1 MASSGVSLLKF
12 VGTVSLG
19 LLTGASYTVSAFAFP
34 TFLHFP
40 SSVDASRALADFNS
54 RLRIPIIALTSL
66 ASAPLLLSFALSP
79 RNSRHPYLLYTS
91 LLTLLSF
98 AAPNLVARRVPAP
111 TEPAKKKKKTAASRP
126 VRNLEASYEVL
137 GEVPSEETH
146 SEEDSDESAAVNG
159 EDVIVEVEWVV
170 KRYFL
175 RTGFAALGF
184 AMAVVGIWGDGAPQ
198 TVSYLS

>member
-1 MASSGVSLLKF
+1 MTSSGVSLLKF

-40 SSVDASRALADFNS
+40 SSADASRALVDFNS

-66 ASAPLLLSFALSP
+66 ASAPLLLSFVLSP

-111 TEPAKKKKKTAASRP
+111 AEPAKKKKKTASRP

-137 GEVPSEETH
+137 GDVPSEEAH
-146 SEEDSDESAAVNG
+146 SEEDSDEFAAVNG
-159 EDVIVEVEWVV
+159 EDVKAEVEWVV

>member
-1 MASSGVSLLKF
+1 MTSSGVSLLKF

-19 LLTGASYTVSAFAFP
+19 LLTGASYTVSAFSFP

-40 SSVDASRALADFNS
+40 SSADASRALADFNS
-54 RLRIPIIALTSL
+54 RLRIPFIALTSL
-66 ASAPLLLSFALSP
+66 ASAPLLLSFVLSP

-98 AAPNLVARRVPAP
+98 AAPNLVARRVTAP
-111 TEPAKKKKKTAASRP
+111 TEPAKKKKKTTSRP

-146 SEEDSDESAAVNG
+146 SEEDSEEFVAVNG
-159 EDVIVEVEWVV
+159 EDVKAEVEWVV